1 MNAHMTDA
9 PIEQRTI
16 AILGAGYGGLSAA
29 RKLGELFLLEPR
41 LQEHYRIVLVD
52 RHPYQLYTPTL
63 YEIATTSATLAK
75 NIELER
81 IITFPIS
88 EAIRGLPVE
97 FIEATAETIDLKT
110 RTIRLQG
117 RDPLSWEYLIIAC
130 GTETNFY
137 GIPGL
142 EAHSL
147 PLKTF
152 IDAVRIRDAVEA
164 AFSDPVQK
172 PIRVLVGGG
181 GSTGVEFSAEL
192 INWTRHLEKRYKKR
206 GVCRIILLEAGP
218 EILASIDPNAMER
231 ARIRLEDL
239 GVVIR
244 TDAAIKKVEKNEVE
258 LDTGERI
265 PFDILVWTGGVKAG
279 KLVAE
284 LETKLDPKGRAEV
297 EETLACIPTDPHLD
311 VAKRVFAIGDA
322 ACFNDPK
329 TGRPVPGVARAAI
342 EQGVIAAF
350 NVVADIRNHPKR
362 QFRPRTYPYIVPVGG
377 KWAVVKIGPLLISGL
392 AGWIVKGLVELRYLT
407 SVLPIRFAL
416 KTWLKG
422 LWIFIRND

>member
-1 MNAHMTDA
+1 MPEAR
-9 PIEQRTI
+9 IEKRTI
-16 AILGAGYGGLSAA
+16 TILGAGYGGLSAA

-41 LQEHYRIVLVD
+41 LQDNYRIVLVD

-81 IITFPIS
+81 IVTFPIA
-88 EAIRGLPVE
+88 EAIRGLPIE
-97 FIEATAETIDLKT
+97 FIEATARKIDLGAK
-110 RTIRLQG
+110 RVLLEGRAPLQ
-117 RDPLSWEYLIIAC
+117 WEYLIIAC
-130 GTETNFY
+130 GAETNFY

-142 EAHSL
+142 EESSL

-152 IDAVRIRDAVEA
+152 IDAVRIRDTVEA
-164 AFSDPVQK
+164 AFSDPLKK

-192 INWTRHLEKRYKKR
+192 VLWARHLENQYRKR
-206 GVCRIILLEAGP
+206 GVCSIILLEAGP
-218 EILASIDPNAMER
+218 EILATIDPKAMEM
-231 ARIRLEDL
+231 ARTRLEDL

-244 TDAAIKKVEKNEVE
+244 TDAAIKKAKKNEVE

-265 PFDILVWTGGVKAG
+265 PFDILVWTGGVRAG
-279 KLVAE
+279 KLIAE
-284 LETKLDPKGRAEV
+284 LEARLDPKGRAEV
-297 EETLACIPTDPHLD
+297 EESLACIPADAHLD
-311 VAKRVFAIGDA
+311 VARRVFVIGDA
-322 ACFNDPK
+322 ACFKDPK
-329 TGRPVPGVARAAI
+329 TGKPIPGVARAAI

-362 QFRPRTYPYIVPVGG
+362 TFRVKPYPYIVPVGG
-377 KWAVVKIGPLLISGL
+377 KWAVAKIGPLLISGFF
-392 AGWIVKGLVELRYLT
+392 GWIVKGLVELRYLT
-407 SVLPIRFAL
+407 SVLPLPFAL

-422 LWIFIRND
+422 LWIFVRND

>member
-1 MNAHMTDA
+1 MADA
-9 PIEQRTI
+9 AIEKKTI
-16 AILGAGYGGLSAA
+16 AIVGAGFGGLAAA

-41 LQEHYRIVLVD
+41 LQDSYRIVLID

-75 NIELER
+75 NIELEQ
-81 IITFPIS
+81 IVTFPIA
-88 EAIRGLPVE
+88 EAIRDLPIEYLETTVE
-97 FIEATAETIDLKT
+97 KIDLKA
-110 RTIRLQG
+110 RLL
-117 RDPLSWEYLIIAC
+117 RLAEREPLTWEYLIIAC
-130 GTETNFY
+130 GAETNFY

-142 EAHSL
+142 EAHAL

-164 AFSDPVQK
+164 AFSDPVRK

-192 INWTRHLEKRYKKR
+192 IHWARHLEKQYKKQ
-206 GVCRIILLEAGP
+206 GLCRIILLEAGP
-218 EILASIDPNAMER
+218 EILPTIEPAVMER
-231 ARIRLEDL
+231 VRARLEDL

-244 TDAAIKKVEKNEVE
+244 TDAAIQRVEQNEVE

-265 PFDILVWTGGVKAG
+265 PFDLLIWTGGVKAG

-284 LETKLDPKGRAEV
+284 LGGVSRDPKGRAEV
-297 EETLACIPTDPHLD
+297 EAGLTCIPTDAHLD
-311 VAKRVFAIGDA
+311 IGQRLFVIGDA
-322 ACFNDPK
+322 ACYKDPK
-329 TGRPVPGVARAAI
+329 SGKPIPGVARAAI
-342 EQGVIAAF
+342 EQGIVAAF

-362 QFRPRTYPYIVPVGG
+362 QFRPKTYPYIIPVGG
-377 KWAVVKIGPLLISGL
+377 KWAVAKIGPVVIWGF

-407 SVLPIRFAL
+407 SVLPATFAL

-422 LWIFIRND
+422 LWIFVRND